1 MLKKIIFC
9 FLHLRIQM
17 NFIQTLSKRIC
28 LVLLMAFAIVW
39 SGVSIASNSLM
50 HIQMSQ
56 ALLQQMPE
64 HDVQM
69 ASKHDQHQLDTEKT
83 AQLEYLSSCHDQKM
97 DMSQQNKMSC
107 HDSQITQN
115 QTTQT
120 HCSECSMLLC
130 QSMLAWV
137 APNEFAIQD
146 PQLSVTSKSLPL
158 HYQAQHLAGFWQE
171 ILRPPKA

>member
-9 FLHLRIQM
+9 FLHLRIQVD
-17 NFIQTLSKRIC
+17 FIQTLSKRIC

-56 ALLQQMPE
+56 ALQQMPE
-64 HDVQM
+64 HTVQM
-69 ASKHDQHQLDTEKT
+69 ASNHDQHQLDNEKK
-83 AQLEYLSSCHDQKM
+83 AKLEHLSSCHDQKM
-97 DMSQQNKMSC
+97 DMPQQSKMSC
-107 HDSQITQN
+107 HDSKITQN
-115 QTTQT
+115 QTTQP
-120 HCSECSMLLC
+120 HCSECGMLLC
-130 QSMLAWV
+130 QNMLAWV